1 MEKRKLNMN
10 IILLDDLFSTQKQRD
25 LANAEIITN
34 ISIKDIENFPDHP
47 FNVEVNQELLDS
59 IKDKGVITPAIVR
72 PKENGKYELISGHRW
87 KKASE
92 ELNIETLPCIIRKLT
107 DDEATILMVDKKIS
121 IILMRSDN
129 VREYPEYNENIKSV
143 ICKNIKK
150 YRNEKGIKIL
160 DLA

>member
-10 IILLDDLFSTQKQRD
+10 ITPLDDLFSTQKQRD

-72 PKENGKYELISGHRW
+72 PKENGKYELISGHRR

-92 ELNIETLPCIIRKLT
+92 ELNIETLPWIYVKF
-107 DDEATILMVDKKIS
+107 
-121 IILMRSDN
+121 
-129 VREYPEYNENIKSV
+129 
-143 ICKNIKK
+143 
-150 YRNEKGIKIL
+150 L
-160 DLA
+160 DTFF